1 MHRLRS
7 ALLAV
12 AFFFTLDAFSIAQSF
27 DLIVRNGRIV
37 DGCGGPRER
46 KKALRQVRKPTK
58 NGIMGQDIKH
68 AYPVASQI
76 GAATEPTTYAA
87 LYNAGRR
94 PKPLRRK
101 TPVGN

>member
-1 MHRLRS
+1 MSRKLSHPS
-7 ALLAV
+7 EPKPDQVVGGAPAKQ
-12 AFFFTLDAFSIAQSF
+12 AGGSF
-27 DLIVRNGRIV
+27 
-37 DGCGGPRER
+37 
-46 KKALRQVRKPTK
+46 
-58 NGIMGQDIKH
+58 H